1 MENYKT
7 IYAKLLYIQGKLKV
21 PKSQYSEFGDY
32 NYRSCEDIQSAV
44 KPFAEEIGAVCIC
57 SDQVVYVDGRWYVK
71 ATARLIDC
79 ESGNAVETYAYA
91 GEEAEKKKL
100 DKSQLTGV
108 ASSYA
113 RKYALGGL
121 FQLDDTKDSDGL
133 GGDKDEKPKQ
143 PPKKE
148 EQKKADKKE
157 PPEEEPL
164 TLEKAKAMTFTAKGK
179 EYKLG
184 DCNSEQLLYLRDNMK
199 DKEFLDGVNLI
210 LTDMARK
217 SYTEGQINENNG

>member
-1 MENYKT
+1 MEEYKNV
-7 IYAKLLYIQGKLKV
+7 YEKLLYVQSKV
-21 PKSQYSEFGDY
+21 KVLKSQYSEFGDY
-32 NYRSCEDIQSAV
+32 YFRSCEDIQNAV
-44 KPFAEEIGAVCIC
+44 KPFAHEVNAVCTC
-57 SDQVVYVDGRWYVK
+57 SDEIVYVDGRWYVK

-79 ESGNAVETYAYA
+79 ESGNMVETTAYA

-100 DKSQLTGV
+100 DKSQVTGV

-133 GGDKDEKPKQ
+133 GEDKDEKPKQ

-148 EQKKADKKE
+148 EQKKTDKKE
-157 PPEEEPL
+157 PPKEEKKEPL
-164 TLEKAKAMTFTAKGK
+164 TLDKAKAMTFTAKGK

-184 DCNSEQLLYLRDNMK
+184 ECNSEQLLYLREHMK
-199 DKEFLDGVNLI
+199 DQELLEGVELI
-210 LTDMARK
+210 LTDMARNA
-217 SYTEGQINENNG
+217 YTE

>member
-1 MENYKT
+1 MEEHKNVYD
-7 IYAKLLYIQGKLKV
+7 KLLYIQSKV
-21 PKSQYSEFGDY
+21 KVLKSQYSEFGDY
-32 NYRSCEDIQSAV
+32 YFRSCEDIQNAV
-44 KPFAEEIGAVCIC
+44 KPFAHEVKAVCTC
-57 SDQVVYVDGRWYVK
+57 SDEIVYVDGRWYVK

-79 ESGNAVETYAYA
+79 ESGNMVETTAYA

-100 DKSQLTGV
+100 DKSQVTGV

-143 PPKKE
+143 PPKQE
-148 EQKKADKKE
+148 PKKVEKQ
-157 PPEEEPL
+157 PPKVAKPL
-164 TLEKAKAMTFTAKGK
+164 TLEKAKAITFTAKGK

-184 DCNSEQLLYLRDNMK
+184 ECNSEQLLYL
-199 DKEFLDGVNLI
+199 KEHIKNEELLDGIELI
-210 LTDMARK
+210 LMDMARK
-217 SYTEGQINENNG
+217 SYTEQNENNS

>member
-1 MENYKT
+1 MEEHKNVYD
-7 IYAKLLYIQGKLKV
+7 KLLYIQSKV
-21 PKSQYSEFGDY
+21 KVLKSQYSEFGDY
-32 NYRSCEDIQSAV
+32 YFRSCEDIQNAV
-44 KPFAEEIGAVCIC
+44 KPFAHEVKAVCTC
-57 SDQVVYVDGRWYVK
+57 SDEIVYVDGRWYVK

-79 ESGNAVETYAYA
+79 ESGNMVETTAYA

-100 DKSQLTGV
+100 DKSQVTGV

-133 GGDKDEKPKQ
+133 GGDKDDKGKQQPKQ

-148 EQKKADKKE
+148 EPK
-157 PPEEEPL
+157 EPL

-184 DCNSEQLLYLRDNMK
+184 ECNSEQLLYLRDNMK

-210 LTDMARK
+210 LTDMAK
-217 SYTEGQINENNG
+217 NSYTEQNENNS